1 MGVSIFFYNCE
12 WLEVRTISEVFWVKL
27 YCKMSYLFASFW
39 WLRDFLLK
47 NRKLKDKFPNTR
59 FSISY
64 FLVQI
69 SFLGISIVH
78 VLSIIYTTI
87 CICSLIY
94 IINMNRISL
103 NQLSKC
109 LYNDYERICSGYGP
123 NKRNWNSLFPLK
135 LHISRKKNSLL
146 WRMSALHFIAL
157 SHILLDMFQIISW
170 ITHMSTFYGN
180 FYATT
185 VILIKKEI
193 NIVIAAWLKF

>member
-1 MGVSIFFYNCE
+1 
-12 WLEVRTISEVFWVKL
+12 
-27 YCKMSYLFASFW
+27 MSYLFASFW

-69 SFLGISIVH
+69 SFLGISIVL
-78 VLSIIYTTI
+78 VLSIIETTF

-94 IINMNRISL
+94 IINMIRVSL

-135 LHISRKKNSLL
+135 LHIFGKKNSLL
-146 WRMSALHFIAL
+146 WRMSALRFITL
-157 SHILLDMFQIISW
+157 SHIVLDMFQIISW